1 MEMRETAVNKT
12 NKWVMNRAGI
22 VNFWYYDEQYFEF
35 ADGKMLL
42 RGSNGSGKSVTMQSL
57 LPTLLDGKTDPTRLD
72 SFGSRARKMEDYLL
86 GEEQVSKIQE
96 RTGYLFLEF
105 KRKEQDSYLTVG
117 IGLQA
122 KRGGSLGKWYFGITD
137 GRRIGMDFSLFEE
150 LKREQLQPLSKR
162 QLINRIAEGGKV
174 MNSQKDYQE
183 FVNERIFGFDSLG
196 KFEDCIKLLMELR
209 SPKLS
214 REFTPTAIYN
224 ILTNALPALKEDDLQ
239 PVSRTLEQ
247 IDASRERLS
256 QFEREA
262 KAVGKIQKSYESMYE
277 EKLRQLAN
285 RWLENDQMTKQKQA
299 KIDADAAKQKELSG
313 LLDALQKEQA
323 ELELNLSLWRKEQ
336 DELKQNEAYQLIEKG
351 TKLRNDLESSKTAL
365 QRYRDKV
372 NKKETQ
378 VGETHNKLE
387 GHIRDLERAEK
398 ELAALADE
406 MAEHAEGSGYLA
418 EHEQHLADF
427 ERKSGEHSFD
437 YWKSKNREY
446 RNHLR
451 DMVSLF
457 KDLNAAVI
465 VQKRID
471 KELGDIA
478 EKLEADRKNQRHWQ
492 GIFTDEKEKL
502 VSDFSHWQSQAHFI
516 VPPTEYSEV
525 LRRLEGLYA
534 RTIRFALVTE
544 PIYTAANNE
553 KQRISNELLPIRSR
567 MDWIRTTIEAHETD
581 MRTWKAEKDPV
592 PERSGASQLYRDQLA
607 QDGIAAEP
615 FYSCI
620 DFRADLADEKRNAI
634 ESALMETG
642 FLDALLSEGRLE
654 LEGDRQLLPNPQFF
668 KHTLADYLVP
678 DSGERSVD
686 AGYVQDI
693 LQSIEVID
701 GGEADSAAPVISED
715 GSYRLFSLRGKADA
729 TYQASYIGKASR
741 ERYRI
746 EKIRS
751 LEEEIARLQAEL
763 QSAAEAEN
771 GLLAAMDAVED
782 DLTCL
787 PVDKE
792 LAFANQNILEMEREI
807 DRGERELARKQSDL
821 QEIKNQADNLR
832 LRLHQTAR
840 GNTIG
845 FTLADYEEAEKC
857 QEDYQAAFHDWTD
870 KASDRKHIAVNRA
883 GAEELLSV
891 QREELQE
898 VLEEY
903 DEEAAKQHTLERQL
917 ASNLELQKINNVAEI
932 TERIESCIRNIRKG
946 GIRKEAI
953 QDERIEHNNQLTIIS
968 LNLKQLEEQIRFEKP
983 YTQLWR
989 DTFAKEVARYGKGG
1003 DKSLTV
1009 VAEDYLRNWTN
1020 QENRLTQLE
1029 GSLDAVHREA
1039 ESDLIDY
1046 RPKIIQDQIIAA
1058 PAWFNEF
1065 EAPEFRD
1072 KMELW
1077 RHANQI
1083 RIYQVNSEGAWRS
1096 PDDLKKRLEDQIEQA
1111 KLVLRRS
1118 DEELFEQIIFHSIG
1132 NVLRTLIGNA
1142 QKWVSKMN
1150 DILEHQDNSSGLTL
1164 SIRWKPKAAES
1175 DDGLST
1181 ARLVELLRKDRNI
1194 LKPSDTEAI
1203 KQHFQNRIEQA
1214 KLMRDESNGEDSLYQ
1229 VLQEV
1234 LDYRKWFS
1242 FELWHH
1248 RKNEVMKELSNNK
1261 FNQFSGGEKA
1271 IAMYLPLFTAMYS
1284 RYQDAGKDAPYI
1296 ITLDEAF
1303 AGIDDLN
1310 IAELFKA
1317 TEQLEFNYMMNSQAL
1332 YGEYQTVSSLN
1343 TYELIR
1349 PKNAPTVSTIQYH
1362 WDGKVKTLLLPDEGD
1377 LFENV
1382 GPESAGG
1389 GQAG

>member
-1 MEMRETAVNKT
+1 M
-12 NKWVMNRAGI
+12 
-22 VNFWYYDEQYFEF
+22 
-35 ADGKMLL
+35 
-42 RGSNGSGKSVTMQSL
+42 
-57 LPTLLDGKTDPTRLD
+57 
-72 SFGSRARKMEDYLL
+72 
-86 GEEQVSKIQE
+86 
-96 RTGYLFLEF
+96 
-105 KRKEQDSYLTVG
+105 
-117 IGLQA
+117 
-122 KRGGSLGKWYFGITD
+122 
-137 GRRIGMDFSLFEE
+137 
-150 LKREQLQPLSKR
+150 
-162 QLINRIAEGGKV
+162 
-174 MNSQKDYQE
+174 
-183 FVNERIFGFDSLG
+183 
-196 KFEDCIKLLMELR
+196 
-209 SPKLS
+209 
-214 REFTPTAIYN
+214 
-224 ILTNALPALKEDDLQ
+224 
-239 PVSRTLEQ
+239 
-247 IDASRERLS
+247 
-256 QFEREA
+256 
-262 KAVGKIQKSYESMYE
+262 
-277 EKLRQLAN
+277 
-285 RWLENDQMTKQKQA
+285 
-299 KIDADAAKQKELSG
+299 
-313 LLDALQKEQA
+313 
-323 ELELNLSLWRKEQ
+323 
-336 DELKQNEAYQLIEKG
+336 
-351 TKLRNDLESSKTAL
+351 
-365 QRYRDKV
+365 

-406 MAEHAEGSGYLA
+406 MAEHAEGSGYFA

-465 VQKRID
+465 VQRRID

-1029 GSLDAVHREA
+1029 GNLDAVHREA

-1096 PDDLKKRLEDQIEQA
+1096 PD
-1111 KLVLRRS
+1111 
-1118 DEELFEQIIFHSIG
+1118 
-1132 NVLRTLIGNA
+1132 
-1142 QKWVSKMN
+1142 
-1150 DILEHQDNSSGLTL
+1150 
-1164 SIRWKPKAAES
+1164 
-1175 DDGLST
+1175 
-1181 ARLVELLRKDRNI
+1181 
-1194 LKPSDTEAI
+1194 
-1203 KQHFQNRIEQA
+1203 
-1214 KLMRDESNGEDSLYQ
+1214 
-1229 VLQEV
+1229 
-1234 LDYRKWFS
+1234 
-1242 FELWHH
+1242 
-1248 RKNEVMKELSNNK
+1248 
-1261 FNQFSGGEKA
+1261 
-1271 IAMYLPLFTAMYS
+1271 
-1284 RYQDAGKDAPYI
+1284 
-1296 ITLDEAF
+1296 
-1303 AGIDDLN
+1303 
-1310 IAELFKA
+1310 
-1317 TEQLEFNYMMNSQAL
+1317 
-1332 YGEYQTVSSLN
+1332 
-1343 TYELIR
+1343 
-1349 PKNAPTVSTIQYH
+1349 
-1362 WDGKVKTLLLPDEGD
+1362 
-1377 LFENV
+1377 
-1382 GPESAGG
+1382 
-1389 GQAG
+1389 

>member
-117 IGLQA
+117 IGMQA

-137 GRRIGMDFSLFEE
+137 GRRIGIDFSLFEE

-183 FVNERIFGFDSLG
+183 FVNERIFGFDNLG

-224 ILTNALPALKEDDLQ
+224 ILTNSLPALKEDDLQ

-247 IDASRERLS
+247 IDASRERLG

-262 KAVGKIQKSYESMYE
+262 KAVGKIQQSYESMYE

-285 RWLENDQMTKQKQA
+285 RWLENDRMAKQKLA
-299 KIDADAAKQKELSG
+299 KIDLDSAQRDELSG
-313 LLDALQKEQA
+313 LLGALQKEQA

-351 TKLRNDLESSKTAL
+351 TQLKNYLESSKTAL
-365 QRYRDKV
+365 QRYSDKV
-372 NKKETQ
+372 NKKENQ
-378 VGETHNKLE
+378 VAETRNKLE
-387 GHIRDLERAEK
+387 GHIRDLEQAEK

-406 MAEHAEGSGYLA
+406 MAEHAQGSGYLA
-418 EHEQHLADF
+418 EHKQHLADF
-427 ERKSGEHSFD
+427 ERKSGLYSFD
-437 YWKSKNREY
+437 YWKSKNRAY
-446 RNHLR
+446 LKRLR
-451 DMVSLF
+451 DMILLF
-457 KDLNAAVI
+457 KELNAAVS
-465 VQKRID
+465 VQRRID

-492 GIFTDEKEKL
+492 GIFADEKEKL
-502 VSDFSHWQSQAHFI
+502 ISDFSHWQSQAHFT
-516 VPPTEYSEV
+516 VPQTEYSEV
-525 LRRLEGLYA
+525 LRKLEGLYA
-534 RTIRFALVTE
+534 KTIRFSQVTE
-544 PIYTAANNE
+544 PIYAAANNE
-553 KQRISNELLPIRSR
+553 KQRINNELLPVRSR
-567 MDWIRTTIEAHETD
+567 MAWIGNAIAEQEKQ
-581 MRTWKAEKDPV
+581 MRAWKDEKDPV
-592 PERSGASQLYRDQLA
+592 PERSKASKNYREQLA
-607 QDGIAAEP
+607 SAGLAAEP

-620 DFRADLADEKRNAI
+620 DFRSDLAEEKRNAI

-642 FLDALLSEGRLE
+642 FLDALLSEGLLE

-668 KHTLADYLVP
+668 TQTLADYLVP
-678 DSGERSVD
+678 DSSERSVD

-701 GGEADSAAPVISED
+701 GGESDSSAPIISED
-715 GSYRLFSLRGKADA
+715 GSYRLFSLRGKADND
-729 TYQASYIGKASR
+729 YQASYIGKASR

-751 LEEEIARLQAEL
+751 LEGEIARLHEEL
-763 QSAAEAEN
+763 QTVTEAER
-771 GLLAAMDAVED
+771 GLLAAMDAVD
-782 DLTCL
+782 TDLTRL

-792 LAFANQNILEMEREI
+792 LAFANENIIAMQREI
-807 DRGERELARKQSDL
+807 DRGENELARKQSDL

-832 LRLHQTAR
+832 ITLHQSAK
-840 GNTIG
+840 GNAIG
-845 FTLADYEEAEKC
+845 FTLAEYEEAEKC

-870 KASDRKHIAVNRA
+870 KASDRKHIAVSRA
-883 GAEELLSV
+883 EAERSLIV

-903 DEEAAKQHTLERQL
+903 DEEASKQHTLERQL
-917 ASNLELQKINNVAEI
+917 DSNLELQKINNVAEI
-932 TERIESCIRNIRKG
+932 TERIESCIQN
-946 GIRKEAI
+946 I
-953 QDERIEHNNQLTIIS
+953 QDGEGRAKTIQREQREHDNKLTIIS

-989 DTFAKEVARYGKGG
+989 DTFAKEIARYGKSG
-1003 DKSLTV
+1003 DKALII
-1009 VAEDYLRNWTN
+1009 VAEDYIKNWN
-1020 QENRLTQLE
+1020 DLENRLTQFE
-1029 GSLDAVHREA
+1029 GNLDAVHRQM

-1046 RPKIIQDQIIAA
+1046 RPKIIQDQIIA
-1058 PAWFNEF
+1058 PPTWFSEF
-1065 EAPEFRD
+1065 EAQEFRD

-1077 RHANQI
+1077 HHANQI

-1096 PDDLKKRLEDQIEQA
+1096 PDDLKKILEDQIEKT
-1111 KLVLRRS
+1111 KLVLRDD
-1118 DEELFEQIIFHSIG
+1118 DEKLFEQIIFHSIG
-1132 NVLRTLIGNA
+1132 NVLRTLIANA

-1164 SIRWKPKAAES
+1164 SIRWKPNAAKS

-1194 LKPSDTEAI
+1194 MKESDTEAI
-1203 KQHFQNRIEQA
+1203 KQHFQERIQQA

-1362 WDGKVKTLLLPDEGD
+1362 WDGKVKTLLLPDEVD
-1377 LFENV
+1377 LFEDAD
-1382 GPESAGG
+1382 PESAGG
-1389 GQAG
+1389 D

>member
-1 MEMRETAVNKT
+1 
-12 NKWVMNRAGI
+12 MNRAGI

-86 GEEQVSKIQE
+86 GEEQVSKIEE

-137 GRRIGMDFSLFEE
+137 GRRIGIDFSLFEE

-183 FVNERIFGFDSLG
+183 FVNERIFGFDNLG

-224 ILTNALPALKEDDLQ
+224 ILTNSLPALKEDDLQ

-247 IDASRERLS
+247 IDASRERLG
-256 QFEREA
+256 QFERES
-262 KAVGKIQKSYESMYE
+262 KAVSKIQQNYDSMYE

-285 RWLENDQMTKQKQA
+285 RWLENDRITKQKQA
-299 KIDADAAKQKELSG
+299 KIDADAAKRDELSG
-313 LLDALQKEQA
+313 LLEALQKEQA

-336 DELKQNEAYQLIEKG
+336 DELKQNKAYQLVEKG
-351 TKLRNDLESSKTAL
+351 TQIKNDLDSSKSAL
-365 QRYRDKV
+365 QSYSDKV
-372 NKKETQ
+372 NRNEERVAKTRDA
-378 VGETHNKLE
+378 LE
-387 GHIRDLERAEK
+387 GFIRNLELAEK
-398 ELAALADE
+398 ELAALVDE
-406 MAEHAEGSGYLA
+406 MAEHAEGSGYLSD
-418 EHEQHLADF
+418 HKQHLADF
-427 ERKSGEHSFD
+427 ERKTEQYSFGF
-437 YWKSKNREY
+437 WKSKNLEY
-446 RNHLR
+446 QKYLR
-451 DMVSLF
+451 DMVVLF
-457 KDLNAAVI
+457 KELNAAVS
-465 VQKRID
+465 VQKHID
-471 KELGDIA
+471 KELGAIA

-492 GIFTDEKEKL
+492 SIFTDEKEKL
-502 VSDFSHWQSQAHFI
+502 VSDFSQWQRQAHFT
-516 VPPTEYSEV
+516 VPQTEYSEV

-534 RTIRFALVTE
+534 KTIRFTLVTE
-544 PIYTAANNE
+544 PIYAAANNE

-567 MDWIRTTIEAHETD
+567 MQAIGNNIAEHEKEIRA
-581 MRTWKAEKDPV
+581 WKDKKDPV
-592 PERSGASQLYRDQLA
+592 PGRSKASQSYRKQLVQA
-607 QDGIAAEP
+607 GTVAEP
-615 FYSCI
+615 FYSCV
-620 DFRADLADEKRNAI
+620 DFRADLAEEKRNAI

-642 FLDALLSEGRLE
+642 FLDALLSDTRLE

-668 KHTLADYLVP
+668 TQTLADYLIP
-678 DSGERSVD
+678 DSSESGVD

-693 LQSIEVID
+693 LQSVAVID
-701 GGEADSAAPVISED
+701 GGEIDSTAPVISED
-715 GSYRLFSLRGKADA
+715 GSYRLFSLRGKADRD
-729 TYQASYIGKASR
+729 YQASYIGKASR

-751 LEEEIARLQAEL
+751 LEEEIARLDAEL
-763 QSAAEAEN
+763 QTSAEEEN
-771 GLLAAMDAVED
+771 SLLVAMAAVDA
-782 DLTCL
+782 DLTIL

-792 LAFANQNILEMEREI
+792 LDFANNNILEMQREI
-807 DRGERELARKQSDL
+807 DRGESELARKQSEL
-821 QEIKNQADNLR
+821 QKIKNQADSLR
-832 LRLHQTAR
+832 ITLHQSAKR
-840 GNTIG
+840 NTIG
-845 FTLADYEEAEKC
+845 FTLAEYEEAEKC
-857 QEDYQAAFHDWTD
+857 QEDYQAAFHNWTD
-870 KASDRKHIAVNRA
+870 MVSDRNHIAVNRA
-883 GAEELLSV
+883 RAEELLGM
-891 QREELQE
+891 QREDLKE
-898 VLEEY
+898 VLAEY
-903 DEEAAKQHTLERQL
+903 DEEAANQHTLERQL

-932 TERIESCIRNIRKG
+932 TERIESCIQNIKNGDKRRKT
-946 GIRKEAI
+946 I
-953 QDERIEHNNQLTIIS
+953 QQEQYDNGTKHTVIKM
-968 LNLKQLEEQIRFEKP
+968 NLIQLEEQIRFDKP

-989 DTFAKEVARYGKGG
+989 DTFANEIARYGKGG
-1003 DKSLTV
+1003 DKTLTS
-1009 VAEDYLRNWTN
+1009 VAEEYLRNWTN

-1029 GSLDAVHREA
+1029 GNMDAVHRQM

-1046 RPKIIQDQIIAA
+1046 RPKIIQDQIVAA

-1065 EAPEFRD
+1065 ETQDFRD
-1072 KMELW
+1072 KMEIW
-1077 RHANQI
+1077 HQANQI

-1096 PDDLKKRLEDQIEQA
+1096 PDDLRKRLEDQIEQA

-1175 DDGLST
+1175 DEGLST

-1194 LKPSDTEAI
+1194 MKESDTEAI
-1203 KQHFQNRIEQA
+1203 KQHFQERIEQA

-1377 LFENV
+1377 LFEDA

>member
-1 MEMRETAVNKT
+1 
-12 NKWVMNRAGI
+12 
-22 VNFWYYDEQYFEF
+22 
-35 ADGKMLL
+35 
-42 RGSNGSGKSVTMQSL
+42 
-57 LPTLLDGKTDPTRLD
+57 
-72 SFGSRARKMEDYLL
+72 
-86 GEEQVSKIQE
+86 
-96 RTGYLFLEF
+96 
-105 KRKEQDSYLTVG
+105 
-117 IGLQA
+117 
-122 KRGGSLGKWYFGITD
+122 
-137 GRRIGMDFSLFEE
+137 
-150 LKREQLQPLSKR
+150 
-162 QLINRIAEGGKV
+162 
-174 MNSQKDYQE
+174 
-183 FVNERIFGFDSLG
+183 
-196 KFEDCIKLLMELR
+196 
-209 SPKLS
+209 
-214 REFTPTAIYN
+214 
-224 ILTNALPALKEDDLQ
+224 
-239 PVSRTLEQ
+239 
-247 IDASRERLS
+247 
-256 QFEREA
+256 
-262 KAVGKIQKSYESMYE
+262 
-277 EKLRQLAN
+277 
-285 RWLENDQMTKQKQA
+285 A

-351 TKLRNDLESSKTAL
+351 TQLKNDLESSKTAL
-365 QRYRDKV
+365 QRYSDKV

-378 VGETHNKLE
+378 VAETRNKLE

-406 MAEHAEGSGYLA
+406 MAEHAEGSGYFA

-1029 GSLDAVHREA
+1029 GNLDAVHREA

-1111 KLVLRRS
+1111 KLVLRR
-1118 DEELFEQIIFHSIG
+1118 
-1132 NVLRTLIGNA
+1132 
-1142 QKWVSKMN
+1142 
-1150 DILEHQDNSSGLTL
+1150 
-1164 SIRWKPKAAES
+1164 
-1175 DDGLST
+1175 
-1181 ARLVELLRKDRNI
+1181 
-1194 LKPSDTEAI
+1194 
-1203 KQHFQNRIEQA
+1203 
-1214 KLMRDESNGEDSLYQ
+1214 
-1229 VLQEV
+1229 
-1234 LDYRKWFS
+1234 
-1242 FELWHH
+1242 
-1248 RKNEVMKELSNNK
+1248 
-1261 FNQFSGGEKA
+1261 
-1271 IAMYLPLFTAMYS
+1271 
-1284 RYQDAGKDAPYI
+1284 
-1296 ITLDEAF
+1296 
-1303 AGIDDLN
+1303 
-1310 IAELFKA
+1310 
-1317 TEQLEFNYMMNSQAL
+1317 
-1332 YGEYQTVSSLN
+1332 
-1343 TYELIR
+1343 
-1349 PKNAPTVSTIQYH
+1349 
-1362 WDGKVKTLLLPDEGD
+1362 
-1377 LFENV
+1377 
-1382 GPESAGG
+1382 
-1389 GQAG
+1389 

>member
-162 QLINRIAEGGKV
+162 QLTNRIAEGGKV
-174 MNSQKDYQE
+174 MSSQKEYQE

-196 KFEDCIKLLMELR
+196 QFEDCIKLLMELR

-214 REFTPTAIYN
+214 RAFTPTEIYK
-224 ILTNALPALKEDDLQ
+224 ILTNSLPALKEDDLQ

-247 IDASRERLS
+247 IDASRERLG
-256 QFEREA
+256 QFERES
-262 KAVGKIQKSYESMYE
+262 KAVGKIQQSYESLYE

-299 KIDADAAKQKELSG
+299 KIDADTAQRDELTSI
-313 LLDALQKEQA
+313 LAALQKEQE
-323 ELELNLSLWRKEQ
+323 ELEQNLLLWRQEQ

-351 TKLRNDLESSKTAL
+351 TQLKQSLESSKLAL
-365 QRYRDKV
+365 DIYSGRV
-372 NKKETQ
+372 SKKEQQ
-378 VGETHNKLE
+378 VAETRNKLE
-387 GHIRDLERAEK
+387 DYIRNLERAEK
-398 ELAALADE
+398 ELVALADE
-406 MAEHAEGSGYLA
+406 MAEHAEGSGYLV
-418 EHEQHLADF
+418 ENEQHLADF
-427 ERKSGEHSFD
+427 ERKTREHSFEF
-437 YWKSKNREY
+437 WKSKNLVY
-446 RNHLR
+446 RDHLR
-451 DMVSLF
+451 YMVSLF
-457 KDLNAAVI
+457 KDLNAAVD

-478 EKLEADRKNQRHWQ
+478 EKLEADRKNERQWQ

-502 VSDFSHWQSQAHFI
+502 ISDFSHWQNQAHFT
-516 VPPTEYSEV
+516 VPQTEYSEV

-534 RTIRFALVTE
+534 KTIRFTQVTE
-544 PIYTAANNE
+544 PIYRAANDE
-553 KQRISNELLPIRSR
+553 KQRISNVLLPIRSR
-567 MDWIRTTIEAHETD
+567 MQSIRKTIAEHEKE
-581 MRTWKAEKDPV
+581 MRAWKDEKDPI
-592 PERSGASQLYRDQLA
+592 PERSKASQNYREQLA
-607 QDGIAAEP
+607 QASIAAEP
-615 FYSCI
+615 FYSCV
-620 DFRADLADEKRNAI
+620 DFRSNLADEKRNAI

-642 FLDALLSEGRLE
+642 FLDALLSEEKLV

-668 KHTLADYLVP
+668 TQTLADYLVP
-678 DSGERSVD
+678 DSSGRSVD

-701 GGEADSAAPVISED
+701 GGEFESTAPIISED
-715 GSYRLFSLRGKADA
+715 GSYRLFSLRGKAD
-729 TYQASYIGKASR
+729 TDYRASYIGKASR
-741 ERYRI
+741 ERYRM

-751 LEEEIARLQAEL
+751 LEEEIERLDAEL
-763 QSAAEAEN
+763 QTTLVEES
-771 GLLAAMDAVED
+771 GLLATMNAVDA
-782 DLTCL
+782 DLTLL
-787 PVDKE
+787 PDDKE
-792 LAFANQNILEMEREI
+792 LAFANHNILEMEMEI
-807 DRGERELARKQSDL
+807 SRGESELERKQREL
-821 QEIKNQADNLR
+821 QEIKNKADNLR
-832 LRLHQTAR
+832 ITLHQSAK

-845 FTLADYEEAEKC
+845 FTLAEYEGAEKSFDYYQLSFQNWTEVTRKKSYIADNSAETEKQLNMLREDF
-857 QEDYQAAFHDWTD
+857 QESLAD
-870 KASDRKHIAVNRA
+870 
-883 GAEELLSV
+883 
-891 QREELQE
+891 
-898 VLEEY
+898 Y
-903 DEEAAKQHTLERQL
+903 DEEAANQHKLERL
-917 ASNLELQKINNVAEI
+917 LDSNLELQKINNVAEI
-932 TERIESCIRNIRKG
+932 TERIESCIRNITDGEGRRKT
-946 GIRKEAI
+946 I
-953 QDERIEHNNQLTIIS
+953 QQEQHDHGTKYTVIKM
-968 LNLKQLEEQIRFEKP
+968 NLKQLEEQIRFDKP

-989 DTFAKEVARYGKGG
+989 DTFAKEIARYGKGG
-1003 DKSLTV
+1003 DKSLTAL
-1009 VAEDYLRNWTN
+1009 AEDYLINWAN
-1020 QENRLTQLE
+1020 QENRLVQLE
-1029 GSLDAVHREA
+1029 GNLDAIHRQM

-1046 RPKIIQDQIIAA
+1046 RPKIIQEQIVTE
-1058 PAWFNEF
+1058 PTWFNEF
-1065 EAPEFRD
+1065 EAQEFRD
-1072 KMELW
+1072 KMEIW
-1077 RHANQI
+1077 HHANQI

-1096 PDDLKKRLEDQIEQA
+1096 PNDLKKSLEDQIEKT
-1111 KLVLRRS
+1111 KLVLRK
-1118 DEELFEQIIFHSIG
+1118 DDKELFEQIIFHSIG

-1164 SIRWKPKAAES
+1164 SIRWKPNAADSDES
-1175 DDGLST
+1175 LST

-1194 LKPSDTEAI
+1194 MKESDRDAI
-1203 KQHFQNRIEQA
+1203 KQHFQDRIEQA

-1362 WDGKVKTLLLPDEGD
+1362 WDGKVKTLLLPDEVD
-1377 LFENV
+1377 LYEDAD
-1382 GPESAGG
+1382 PESAGG

>member
-1 MEMRETAVNKT
+1 
-12 NKWVMNRAGI
+12 
-22 VNFWYYDEQYFEF
+22 
-35 ADGKMLL
+35 
-42 RGSNGSGKSVTMQSL
+42 
-57 LPTLLDGKTDPTRLD
+57 
-72 SFGSRARKMEDYLL
+72 
-86 GEEQVSKIQE
+86 
-96 RTGYLFLEF
+96 
-105 KRKEQDSYLTVG
+105 
-117 IGLQA
+117 
-122 KRGGSLGKWYFGITD
+122 
-137 GRRIGMDFSLFEE
+137 
-150 LKREQLQPLSKR
+150 
-162 QLINRIAEGGKV
+162 
-174 MNSQKDYQE
+174 
-183 FVNERIFGFDSLG
+183 
-196 KFEDCIKLLMELR
+196 
-209 SPKLS
+209 
-214 REFTPTAIYN
+214 
-224 ILTNALPALKEDDLQ
+224 
-239 PVSRTLEQ
+239 
-247 IDASRERLS
+247 
-256 QFEREA
+256 
-262 KAVGKIQKSYESMYE
+262 
-277 EKLRQLAN
+277 
-285 RWLENDQMTKQKQA
+285 
-299 KIDADAAKQKELSG
+299 
-313 LLDALQKEQA
+313 
-323 ELELNLSLWRKEQ
+323 
-336 DELKQNEAYQLIEKG
+336 
-351 TKLRNDLESSKTAL
+351 
-365 QRYRDKV
+365 
-372 NKKETQ
+372 
-378 VGETHNKLE
+378 
-387 GHIRDLERAEK
+387 
-398 ELAALADE
+398 
-406 MAEHAEGSGYLA
+406 
-418 EHEQHLADF
+418 
-427 ERKSGEHSFD
+427 
-437 YWKSKNREY
+437 
-446 RNHLR
+446 
-451 DMVSLF
+451 
-457 KDLNAAVI
+457 
-465 VQKRID
+465 
-471 KELGDIA
+471 
-478 EKLEADRKNQRHWQ
+478 
-492 GIFTDEKEKL
+492 
-502 VSDFSHWQSQAHFI
+502 
-516 VPPTEYSEV
+516 
-525 LRRLEGLYA
+525 
-534 RTIRFALVTE
+534 RFALVTE

-1029 GSLDAVHREA
+1029 GNLDAVHREA

-1164 SIRWKPKAAES
+1164 SIRWKPKA
-1175 DDGLST
+1175 
-1181 ARLVELLRKDRNI
+1181 
-1194 LKPSDTEAI
+1194 
-1203 KQHFQNRIEQA
+1203 
-1214 KLMRDESNGEDSLYQ
+1214 
-1229 VLQEV
+1229 
-1234 LDYRKWFS
+1234 
-1242 FELWHH
+1242 
-1248 RKNEVMKELSNNK
+1248 
-1261 FNQFSGGEKA
+1261 
-1271 IAMYLPLFTAMYS
+1271 
-1284 RYQDAGKDAPYI
+1284 
-1296 ITLDEAF
+1296 
-1303 AGIDDLN
+1303 
-1310 IAELFKA
+1310 
-1317 TEQLEFNYMMNSQAL
+1317 
-1332 YGEYQTVSSLN
+1332 
-1343 TYELIR
+1343 
-1349 PKNAPTVSTIQYH
+1349 
-1362 WDGKVKTLLLPDEGD
+1362 
-1377 LFENV
+1377 
-1382 GPESAGG
+1382 
-1389 GQAG
+1389 

>member
-1 MEMRETAVNKT
+1 
-12 NKWVMNRAGI
+12 
-22 VNFWYYDEQYFEF
+22 
-35 ADGKMLL
+35 
-42 RGSNGSGKSVTMQSL
+42 
-57 LPTLLDGKTDPTRLD
+57 
-72 SFGSRARKMEDYLL
+72 
-86 GEEQVSKIQE
+86 
-96 RTGYLFLEF
+96 
-105 KRKEQDSYLTVG
+105 
-117 IGLQA
+117 
-122 KRGGSLGKWYFGITD
+122 
-137 GRRIGMDFSLFEE
+137 
-150 LKREQLQPLSKR
+150 
-162 QLINRIAEGGKV
+162 
-174 MNSQKDYQE
+174 
-183 FVNERIFGFDSLG
+183 
-196 KFEDCIKLLMELR
+196 
-209 SPKLS
+209 
-214 REFTPTAIYN
+214 
-224 ILTNALPALKEDDLQ
+224 
-239 PVSRTLEQ
+239 
-247 IDASRERLS
+247 
-256 QFEREA
+256 
-262 KAVGKIQKSYESMYE
+262 
-277 EKLRQLAN
+277 
-285 RWLENDQMTKQKQA
+285 
-299 KIDADAAKQKELSG
+299 
-313 LLDALQKEQA
+313 
-323 ELELNLSLWRKEQ
+323 
-336 DELKQNEAYQLIEKG
+336 
-351 TKLRNDLESSKTAL
+351 
-365 QRYRDKV
+365 
-372 NKKETQ
+372 
-378 VGETHNKLE
+378 
-387 GHIRDLERAEK
+387 
-398 ELAALADE
+398 
-406 MAEHAEGSGYLA
+406 
-418 EHEQHLADF
+418 
-427 ERKSGEHSFD
+427 
-437 YWKSKNREY
+437 
-446 RNHLR
+446 
-451 DMVSLF
+451 MVSLF
-457 KDLNAAVI
+457 KELNAAII
-465 VQKRID
+465 VQRRID

-1020 QENRLTQLE
+1020 QE
-1029 GSLDAVHREA
+1029 
-1039 ESDLIDY
+1039 
-1046 RPKIIQDQIIAA
+1046 
-1058 PAWFNEF
+1058 
-1065 EAPEFRD
+1065 
-1072 KMELW
+1072 
-1077 RHANQI
+1077 
-1083 RIYQVNSEGAWRS
+1083 
-1096 PDDLKKRLEDQIEQA
+1096 
-1111 KLVLRRS
+1111 
-1118 DEELFEQIIFHSIG
+1118 
-1132 NVLRTLIGNA
+1132 
-1142 QKWVSKMN
+1142 
-1150 DILEHQDNSSGLTL
+1150 
-1164 SIRWKPKAAES
+1164 
-1175 DDGLST
+1175 
-1181 ARLVELLRKDRNI
+1181 
-1194 LKPSDTEAI
+1194 
-1203 KQHFQNRIEQA
+1203 
-1214 KLMRDESNGEDSLYQ
+1214 
-1229 VLQEV
+1229 
-1234 LDYRKWFS
+1234 
-1242 FELWHH
+1242 
-1248 RKNEVMKELSNNK
+1248 
-1261 FNQFSGGEKA
+1261 
-1271 IAMYLPLFTAMYS
+1271 
-1284 RYQDAGKDAPYI
+1284 
-1296 ITLDEAF
+1296 
-1303 AGIDDLN
+1303 
-1310 IAELFKA
+1310 
-1317 TEQLEFNYMMNSQAL
+1317 
-1332 YGEYQTVSSLN
+1332 
-1343 TYELIR
+1343 
-1349 PKNAPTVSTIQYH
+1349 
-1362 WDGKVKTLLLPDEGD
+1362 
-1377 LFENV
+1377 
-1382 GPESAGG
+1382 
-1389 GQAG
+1389 

>member
-1 MEMRETAVNKT
+1 
-12 NKWVMNRAGI
+12 
-22 VNFWYYDEQYFEF
+22 
-35 ADGKMLL
+35 
-42 RGSNGSGKSVTMQSL
+42 
-57 LPTLLDGKTDPTRLD
+57 
-72 SFGSRARKMEDYLL
+72 
-86 GEEQVSKIQE
+86 
-96 RTGYLFLEF
+96 
-105 KRKEQDSYLTVG
+105 
-117 IGLQA
+117 
-122 KRGGSLGKWYFGITD
+122 
-137 GRRIGMDFSLFEE
+137 
-150 LKREQLQPLSKR
+150 
-162 QLINRIAEGGKV
+162 
-174 MNSQKDYQE
+174 
-183 FVNERIFGFDSLG
+183 
-196 KFEDCIKLLMELR
+196 
-209 SPKLS
+209 
-214 REFTPTAIYN
+214 
-224 ILTNALPALKEDDLQ
+224 
-239 PVSRTLEQ
+239 
-247 IDASRERLS
+247 
-256 QFEREA
+256 
-262 KAVGKIQKSYESMYE
+262 
-277 EKLRQLAN
+277 
-285 RWLENDQMTKQKQA
+285 
-299 KIDADAAKQKELSG
+299 
-313 LLDALQKEQA
+313 
-323 ELELNLSLWRKEQ
+323 
-336 DELKQNEAYQLIEKG
+336 
-351 TKLRNDLESSKTAL
+351 
-365 QRYRDKV
+365 
-372 NKKETQ
+372 
-378 VGETHNKLE
+378 
-387 GHIRDLERAEK
+387 
-398 ELAALADE
+398 
-406 MAEHAEGSGYLA
+406 
-418 EHEQHLADF
+418 
-427 ERKSGEHSFD
+427 
-437 YWKSKNREY
+437 
-446 RNHLR
+446 
-451 DMVSLF
+451 
-457 KDLNAAVI
+457 
-465 VQKRID
+465 
-471 KELGDIA
+471 
-478 EKLEADRKNQRHWQ
+478 
-492 GIFTDEKEKL
+492 IFTDEKEKL

-989 DTFAKEVARYGKGG
+989 DTFAKEVARYGKG
-1003 DKSLTV
+1003 
-1009 VAEDYLRNWTN
+1009 
-1020 QENRLTQLE
+1020 
-1029 GSLDAVHREA
+1029 
-1039 ESDLIDY
+1039 
-1046 RPKIIQDQIIAA
+1046 
-1058 PAWFNEF
+1058 
-1065 EAPEFRD
+1065 
-1072 KMELW
+1072 
-1077 RHANQI
+1077 
-1083 RIYQVNSEGAWRS
+1083 
-1096 PDDLKKRLEDQIEQA
+1096 
-1111 KLVLRRS
+1111 
-1118 DEELFEQIIFHSIG
+1118 
-1132 NVLRTLIGNA
+1132 
-1142 QKWVSKMN
+1142 
-1150 DILEHQDNSSGLTL
+1150 
-1164 SIRWKPKAAES
+1164 
-1175 DDGLST
+1175 
-1181 ARLVELLRKDRNI
+1181 
-1194 LKPSDTEAI
+1194 
-1203 KQHFQNRIEQA
+1203 
-1214 KLMRDESNGEDSLYQ
+1214 
-1229 VLQEV
+1229 
-1234 LDYRKWFS
+1234 
-1242 FELWHH
+1242 
-1248 RKNEVMKELSNNK
+1248 
-1261 FNQFSGGEKA
+1261 
-1271 IAMYLPLFTAMYS
+1271 
-1284 RYQDAGKDAPYI
+1284 
-1296 ITLDEAF
+1296 
-1303 AGIDDLN
+1303 
-1310 IAELFKA
+1310 
-1317 TEQLEFNYMMNSQAL
+1317 
-1332 YGEYQTVSSLN
+1332 
-1343 TYELIR
+1343 
-1349 PKNAPTVSTIQYH
+1349 
-1362 WDGKVKTLLLPDEGD
+1362 
-1377 LFENV
+1377 
-1382 GPESAGG
+1382 
-1389 GQAG
+1389 